1 MAGMQHRGSF
11 AQPDVIIVGGGFVGL
26 TTAVALAKNSARSVL
41 VLEARSSTDPRFRGE
56 LIHAHGVRSLKAL
69 GLDHV
74 LEAAGAARAY
84 GFAVMTD
91 HVGEVIQLSYPNGY
105 GLAIDHHEMVHALR
119 KEASSLHNVQL
130 MTGVRIVDFVRK
142 DSAICGVVADDGRE
156 FLAPLTVVADG
167 RHSRLRPL
175 TGLAEVAKLL
185 SFTAA
190 VKVKNTELPRANYG
204 TVMVGAPG
212 PILAYQI
219 KENEIRMCLDV
230 PTNRAKGS
238 RPALLAMLKNEYAQY
253 VPQPLRDAMVAAID
267 DGQVELCANQA
278 ITTERCVVEGAVL
291 LGDAAGCSHPLSATG
306 MTIGLVDA
314 LSLRDALND
323 QSAENSLQK
332 VLLQHEVRRYRY
344 SRAREI
350 LAQALYDV
358 FLGATPGAA
367 LLRDGMF
374 RYWRA
379 NARGRT
385 ASMALLAGED
395 SRITSFARE
404 YVTVLFDAM
413 GAINSACDQLPA
425 ASRAETSK
433 ILRASAWKTA
443 REPLT
448 RSIQTGWT
456 EVRRA
461 FSYRPITAPLAHT
474 PGPTTTQNSVN
485 ANESILPR
493 RTEPTGSGR
502 SSSNRT

>member
-1 MAGMQHRGSF
+1 MAGVQHRDSF
-11 AQPDVIIVGGGFVGL
+11 VHPDVIIVGGGFVGL
-26 TTAVALAKNSARSVL
+26 TTAVALAKNSTRSVL

-74 LEAAGAARAY
+74 LEAAGAARAD
-84 GFAVMTD
+84 GFAVITGQCD
-91 HVGEVIQLSYPNGY
+91 EVIQLSYPDGY

-119 KEASSLHNVQL
+119 KEAASLHHVQI

-142 DSAICGVVADDGRE
+142 DSAICGVLTDDGRE

-175 TGLAEVAKLL
+175 TGLSEVAKLL

-219 KENEIRMCLDV
+219 KANEIRMCLDV
-230 PTNRAKGS
+230 PSGRAKCS
-238 RPALLAMLKNEYAQY
+238 RTALLTMLKNEYAPF
-253 VPQPLRDAMVAAID
+253 VPQPLRAAMIAAID
-267 DGQVELCANQA
+267 NGEVELCANQA

-291 LGDAAGCSHPLSATG
+291 VGDAAGCSHPLSATG

-323 QSAENSLQK
+323 LSPKKSLQK

-344 SRAREI
+344 SRAREV
-350 LAQALYDV
+350 LAQALYEV
-358 FLGATPGAA
+358 FMGATPGAA

-374 RYWRA
+374 RYWRT
-379 NARGRT
+379 NARGRN

-404 YVTVLFDAM
+404 YVTVMFDAM
-413 GAINSACDQLPA
+413 AAIESACEQVP
-425 ASRAETSK
+425 SSTRAQTRRM
-433 ILRASAWKTA
+433 LRGSAWKTA
-443 REPLT
+443 REPLA

-456 EVRRA
+456 ELRRGLS
-461 FSYRPITAPLAHT
+461 FRPRTTILAHT
-474 PGPTTTQNSVN
+474 PSPTTTPNN
-485 ANESILPR
+485 AAANESILPR
-493 RTEPTGSGR
+493 HTEPTGSGR